1 MLLQYV
7 YIENTSAFVPQA
19 AIDIEVGMEITV
31 NYGPDWFGSD
41 CPCVDCK
48 PDTVPHPLGRHPMS
62 TSLSS
67 APLPSMRSRNAIIL
81 RQNHE
86 KMTAREE
93 AANTEAEE
101 SRARKRA
108 KKAQRQRAKRRDA
121 RHTKASQRGVGDDC
135 QSQ

>member
-7 YIENTSAFVPQA
+7 YIESTSAFVLQA

-48 PDTVPHPLGRHPMS
+48 PDAVPYPLGRHPMS
-62 TSLSS
+62 TSFSS

-81 RQNHE
+81 SQNHE
-86 KMTAREE
+86 KRTATEE
-93 AANTEAEE
+93 AANTEVEE
-101 SRARKRA
+101 ARARKKA
-108 KKAQRQRAKRRDA
+108 KKAERQRTKRRDA
-121 RHTKASQRGVGDDC
+121 RRANASQSGVGDDC
-135 QSQ
+135 